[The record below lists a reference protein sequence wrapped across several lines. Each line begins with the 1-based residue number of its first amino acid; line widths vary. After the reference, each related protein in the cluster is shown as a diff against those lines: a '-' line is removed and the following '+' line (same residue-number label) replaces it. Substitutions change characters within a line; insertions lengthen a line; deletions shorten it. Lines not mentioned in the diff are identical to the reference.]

1 MAMVLNQETLLA
13 KMEREFERRLSLT
26 EFHNVDTVLQI
37 RSSGAATIT
46 TTLVISRGRVSANTG
61 PLTAATTMRGEATGV
76 ENSVTLPLASLNPL
90 VTGYQGIRDLA
101 RQPATEIG
109 GGEHAQRLIEVLF
122 PEDHPRGGH
131 LPLVWE

>member
-1 MAMVLNQETLLA
+1 MAMVLNQETLLV

-26 EFHNVDTVLQI
+26 DFHNVDTVLQI
-37 RSSGAATIT
+37 RTSGAATVT
-46 TTLVISRGRVSANTG
+46 TTLVISRGRVSTNTV
-61 PLTAATTMRGEATGV
+61 PSTAGTTLRDATGV
-76 ENSVTLPLASLNPL
+76 ENSVKLPLVSLNPL

-101 RQPATEIG
+101 KQPATEIR
-109 GGEHAQRLIEVLF
+109 GGEHAQRLINVLF